1 MAATG
6 RLVAA
11 VADPPITAEQTAPV
25 HVPVCEKELAKK
37 GAMSWTSVT
46 MKAAAIVIS
55 GGYGGKHTHVA
66 QTVLYDMNG
75 KQWRFVHLHKAARWF
90 LQGCG
95 GPSALKG
102 ELGAVQV
109 LELLRAKYFGWE
121 AADAEEA
128 PAVAEEAPAVKE
140 EAPAA
145 ADPMDDLDDVLAE
158 QPVRPEQTKI
168 KKLKERE

>member
-11 VADPPITAEQTAPV
+11 VADPPAVAEPTALLY
-25 HVPVCEKELAKK
+25 VPVCAKELAQK
-37 GAMSWTSVT
+37 GAGSWTSVT

-90 LQGCG
+90 LHGCG
-95 GPSALKG
+95 GPNAVKG

-128 PAVAEEAPAVKE
+128 PAVAEEASAV
-140 EAPAA
+140 
-145 ADPMDDLDDVLAE
+145 ADPMNDLDDVLE
-158 QPVRPEQTKI
+158 EKPIETKKPKI
-168 KKLKERE
+168 NRKKRLQ

>member
-37 GAMSWTSVT
+37 GAVSWTSVT

-109 LELLRAKYFGWE
+109 LELLRAKYYGWE
-121 AADAEEA
+121 TADAEEA
-128 PAVAEEAPAVKE
+128 PAVAEEASAV
-140 EAPAA
+140 
-145 ADPMDDLDDVLAE
+145 ADPMNDLDDVLAE
-158 QPVRPEQTKI
+158 QPIETKKPKI
-168 KKLKERE
+168 KRKNNERSCVFDLA